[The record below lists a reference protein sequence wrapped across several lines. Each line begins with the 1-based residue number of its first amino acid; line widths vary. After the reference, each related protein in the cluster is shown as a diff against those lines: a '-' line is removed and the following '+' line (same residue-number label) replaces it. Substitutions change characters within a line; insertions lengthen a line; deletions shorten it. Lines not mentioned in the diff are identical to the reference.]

1 MGFGRNG
8 HRIVADNF
16 FKGGV
21 DQLCEVLVPHIDVQ
35 LDAGIGADVV
45 DIVGADG
52 HPFAVA
58 YRNLG
63 VQNFGENRNEEGV
76 AKSAQV
82 SGTWHFQ
89 GQVQSRKLREIAGW
103 ASFIHSLDS
112 AEHVE
117 KLSRIAT
124 ELGREISIFLQLSLD
139 GAPDRG
145 GVIKSELAALADS
158 VANLPQI
165 KLVGLM
171 CVPPVEY
178 EHERAFSEIAE
189 IHQGFLGNC
198 PAATFL
204 SAGMSSDYEVAITH
218 GATHLRI
225 GSQILGSRADHP

>member
-1 MGFGRNG
+1 MSSRELEIAAALAAVESQIAATAAKAGRD
-8 HRIVADNF
+8 RSEITLIAVTKTYPAS
-16 FKGGV
+16 
-21 DQLCEVLVPHIDVQ
+21 DVEI
-35 LDAGIGADVV
+35 L
-45 DIVGADG
+45 
-52 HPFAVA
+52 
-58 YRNLG
+58 RNLG

-76 AKSAQV
+76 TKSAQV

-89 GQVQSRKLREIAGW
+89 GQVQSRKLRDIAGW

-112 AEHVE
+112 VEHVE

-189 IHQGFLGNC
+189 IHQGFLGNF

-225 GSQILGSRADHP
+225 GSQILGSRPYHP

>member
-1 MGFGRNG
+1 MSSRDLEIAAALAAVESQIAAEAAKAGRD
-8 HRIVADNF
+8 RSEITLIAVTKTYPAS
-16 FKGGV
+16 
-21 DQLCEVLVPHIDVQ
+21 DVEI
-35 LDAGIGADVV
+35 L
-45 DIVGADG
+45 
-52 HPFAVA
+52 
-58 YRNLG
+58 RNLG

-89 GQVQSRKLREIAGW
+89 GQVQSRKLRDIAGW

-189 IHQGFLGNC
+189 IHQGFLGNF

-225 GSQILGSRADHP
+225 GSQILGSRPYHP

>member
-1 MGFGRNG
+1 MSSRELEIAAALAAVEFQIAAAAAKAGRD
-8 HRIVADNF
+8 RSEITLIAVTKTYPAS
-16 FKGGV
+16 
-21 DQLCEVLVPHIDVQ
+21 DVEI
-35 LDAGIGADVV
+35 L
-45 DIVGADG
+45 
-52 HPFAVA
+52 
-58 YRNLG
+58 RNLG
-63 VQNFGENRNEEGV
+63 VQNFGENRNEEGE

-89 GQVQSRKLREIAGW
+89 GQVQSRKLRDIAGW

-189 IHQGFLGNC
+189 IHQGFLTNY

-204 SAGMSSDYEVAITH
+204 SAGMSSDYQIAISH

-225 GSQILGSRADHP
+225 GSQILGSRPYHP